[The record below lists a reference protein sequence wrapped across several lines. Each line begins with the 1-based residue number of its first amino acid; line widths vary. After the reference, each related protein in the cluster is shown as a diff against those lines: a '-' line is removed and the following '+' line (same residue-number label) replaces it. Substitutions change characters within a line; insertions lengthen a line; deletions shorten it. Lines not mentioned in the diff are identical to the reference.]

1 MAAEGQSDRTASN
14 VEVQMK
20 QRCGNEFLHAETI
33 APIDFHLHLLSIY
46 GDHTVDVSTVRQWV
60 VHFNSNTETPLLVQ
74 IFTGDKTAWLM
85 VVTML
90 KNSVL

>member
-33 APIDFHLHLLSIY
+33 APIDFHLQLLSIY

-60 VHFNSNTETPLLVQ
+60 VHFSSDSSDIGSPPLIH
-74 IFTGDKTAWLM
+74 IFMSKVCRFLFIVSENA
-85 VVTML
+85 
-90 KNSVL
+90 